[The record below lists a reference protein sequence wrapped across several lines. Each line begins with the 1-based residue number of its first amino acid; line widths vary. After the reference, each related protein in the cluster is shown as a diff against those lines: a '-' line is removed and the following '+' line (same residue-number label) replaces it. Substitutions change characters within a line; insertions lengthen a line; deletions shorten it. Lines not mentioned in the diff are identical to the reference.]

1 MATSLDEDGWRPA
14 WVGVLQ
20 RMWLENGVNRG
31 FPGICLV
38 EPAWVRLAEGAFLLR
53 AGVNAKTERQ
63 SAKVLF
69 GAGQRSASVATWPIG
84 SVCPLEAAGK
94 FYVFLDVVLAEGRIS
109 AAHWVNESGLVS
121 RTSRNNAW
129 LSSENTK
136 EKGQNP
142 RRCWVFWPSCEYLK
156 NSITCSKWW
165 CSVCYRTTRYWD
177 Q

>member
-1 MATSLDEDGWRPA
+1 MDRRSTEGMAGEWRKQGLSGHLPCRTSMGAACRG
-14 WVGVLQ
+14 GVL
-20 RMWLENGVNRG
+20 
-31 FPGICLV
+31 
-38 EPAWVRLAEGAFLLR
+38 LASGSERKHRTQTQTA
-53 AGVNAKTERQ
+53 NTDRQ
-63 SAKVLF
+63 SAKVLLA
-69 GAGQRSASVATWPIG
+69 AGQRSASVATWPIG

-109 AAHWVNESGLVS
+109 AAHWVNESGPVS